1 MGFLIAESINF
12 SILDFKIG
20 LEGLI
25 AVGLVLNGPKDFDIF
40 KELSAIYI
48 QRFSA
53 PARKPS
59 FMVFSISH
67 KFDMISK
74 IL

>member
-25 AVGLVLNGPKDFDIF
+25 AVGLVLNGPKDLDIF
-40 KELSAIYI
+40 KKLSAIFI

-53 PARKPS
+53 PARKPA

-74 IL
+74 N